1 MIDDTLF
8 PPNPK
13 NGDTASVGGV
23 TFRYDAILQTWVKLS
38 ASSLS
43 ISPATAMKSGTMSA
57 ADLVKLNRLI
67 IPPPISTLIGNKC
80 VSPFTNG
87 GISLTSGDD
96 FINVQG
102 FVAIQNIN
110 EVGDRISKD
119 TPFQI
124 HKNTFGY
131 DFSVNLQALVQELSA
146 RGQINTNGAIGPKGN
161 KGKKGSAGANVI
173 IAGPKGPTG
182 PAGDSIPV
190 DVVIN
195 SEPVQS
201 TAVTNLNSALVDATI
216 VEDSD
221 GSFSINFSRQA
232 IGSSDPQAT
241 EFSVTASQSSWLLGI
256 DNLQPGPQPLLCVD
270 IQQILDAI
278 HDKYLSEVER
288 LKVGYQDVVKF
299 WITTMA
305 NLFDEQK
312 AALCCALEFCISGTK
327 STQLGQHI
335 ESLVAA
341 TIGKANIVL
350 NPRGS
355 ANTVTVSSNG
365 VLSEIDAPAHTD
377 GGGSDLC
384 KISDPPP
391 SFAAVPS
398 FSESVLSARA
408 AKSVP
413 VAAPQTLFVDQD
425 LMIVDPI
432 INSSIMTASSKAY
445 PAGGYVAVIQMAEAK
460 INGQYKAPLSL
471 RYVNNGKAAYS
482 QFLDIGSYTQ
492 VSDCK
497 KAYEGLSIS
506 FDHDGGNISL
516 WLASLGANSSGRCA
530 VRIIS
535 QPKPQPQPIVESVQ
549 DVSQPEH
556 VPAPGSE
563 CSLTRKQIEWYSD
576 SWDLKR
582 CCGLLVD
589 IHGQDYIIVKRTQA
603 DDLACGGGNITTNC
617 SSMFG
622 DGTAFAWPTLDGVK
636 FAPIIGDMARF
647 RYDSDLNTVVAGLI
661 NRGAYTSQCGNPD
674 NARHLSYQLS
684 TVVFPVH

>member
-13 NGDTASVGGV
+13 NNDTANVGGV
-23 TFRYDAILQTWVKLS
+23 TFRYDAVMQTWVKLS
-38 ASSLS
+38 ASNLA
-43 ISPATAMKSGTMSA
+43 ISPATVTRSGTMSA

-67 IPPPISTLIGNKC
+67 IPPPISTLIGNNC
-80 VSPFTNG
+80 VAPFTNG

-102 FVAIQNIN
+102 SVAIQNIN

-131 DFSVNLQALVQELSA
+131 DFTVNLQALVQELSA

-161 KGKKGSAGANVI
+161 KGKKGPAGANVI
-173 IAGPKGPTG
+173 VAGPKGPDG

-190 DVVIN
+190 DVTIN
-195 SEPVQS
+195 SEPVQT
-201 TAVTNLNSALVDATI
+201 TAISNLNTALVDATI
-216 VEDSD
+216 VEASD
-221 GSFSINFSRQA
+221 GSFSIDFSRQA
-232 IGSSDPQAT
+232 IGSNDPQAT
-241 EFSVTASQSSWLLGI
+241 EFSVTATQSSWLLGI

-270 IQQILDAI
+270 VQQILDAI
-278 HDKYLSEVER
+278 HEKYLAEVER
-288 LKVGYQDVVKF
+288 LKIGYQDVVKF

-335 ESLVAA
+335 ENLVAA
-341 TIGKANIVL
+341 TIGKANITL

-355 ANTVTVSSNG
+355 ANTITVSSNG

-377 GGGSDLC
+377 GGGTDSCNTLL
-384 KISDPPP
+384 PG
-391 SFAAVPS
+391 AVPS
-398 FSESVLSARA
+398 FAESVLSARA
-408 AKSVP
+408 AKSVKP
-413 VAAPQTLFVDQD
+413 EAAQTLLVDQD
-425 LMIVDPI
+425 MMIVDPI
-432 INSSIMTASSKAY
+432 ANSSIMTASSKAY
-445 PAGGYVAVIQMAEAK
+445 PAGSYVAIIQMAEAK

-471 RYVNNGKAAYS
+471 RYVSNGKAAYS

-530 VRIIS
+530 VRIVKS
-535 QPKPQPQPIVESVQ
+535 QPKPKPVETVESAPQVEHT
-549 DVSQPEH
+549 PE
-556 VPAPGSE
+556 PGTE
-563 CSLTRKQIEWYSD
+563 CSLTRKQVEWYSD

-582 CCGLLVD
+582 CCGLIVD
-589 IHGQDYIIVKRTQA
+589 VHGQDYIIVKRTLA
-603 DDLACGGGNITTNC
+603 DDLACGGGNIATNC
-617 SSMFG
+617 SNLFG

-636 FAPIIGDMARF
+636 FAPIMSDVVRF
-647 RYDSDLNTVVAGLI
+647 RYDADLNTAVAGLI

-674 NARHLSYQLS
+674 GMRHLAYQLS